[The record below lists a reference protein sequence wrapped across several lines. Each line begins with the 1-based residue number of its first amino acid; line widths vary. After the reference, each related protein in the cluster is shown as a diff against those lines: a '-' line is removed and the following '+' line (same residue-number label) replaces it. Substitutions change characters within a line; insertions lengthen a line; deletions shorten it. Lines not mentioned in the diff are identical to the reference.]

1 MENFHSVYAK
11 RVPAIERAK
20 ERLESLPKEVAGGIE
35 DRMQDLKH
43 AQCRWWVANK
53 DG

>member
-20 ERLESLPKEVAGGIE
+20 ERLEGSFAISL
-35 DRMQDLKH
+35 Q
-43 AQCRWWVANK
+43 
-53 DG
+53 